1 MNTQTT
7 LNIFDKLM
15 ELLKDQPCFLSN
27 VVIFIVAC
35 FFAYFIIKLNYRHAL
50 KLEETR
56 IKQFKEIS
64 KGRKKKND

>member
-7 LNIFDKLM
+7 LSIFDKLM

-27 VVIFIVAC
+27 VVIFIVSC